1 MTRLARTARRRF
13 GEVSSTIARASRQFV
28 PSKLNAW
35 KLALYLIVFLLPGG
49 SFAVLAMGWFENRN
63 RRTQA
68 SAKPAKPAKPAAER
82 RMLAAPPPPCTGSC
96 GATGR

>member
-1 MTRLARTARRRF
+1 MTRLANTARRRF
-13 GEVSSTIARASRQFV
+13 GQVSSTIARASRQFV

-49 SFAVLAMGWFENRN
+49 SFAVLGMGWFENRH
-63 RRTQA
+63 RRKSAAAA
-68 SAKPAKPAKPAAER
+68 SATVPERRLLAPPAA
-82 RMLAAPPPPCTGSC
+82 PCQGSC

>member
-13 GEVSSTIARASRQFV
+13 GEVSSTIALASRQFV

-63 RRTQA
+63 RRKQA
-68 SAKPAKPAKPAAER
+68 SAKPAKPAAER